1 MKKYIFEGNIATTVC
16 DCSVGLW
23 VKVEVTEENSPE
35 NQWICILLSED
46 GKYVNSFLKGTM

>member
-35 NQWICILLSED
+35 NQWVCILLSED

>member
-35 NQWICILLSED
+35 NQ
-46 GKYVNSFLKGTM
+46 